1 MRKIEKRVLA
11 LGHVISQRLSDKKTD
26 EERPE
31 FDILCSAVLSRIEN
45 AGLSFGHVEKKSRK
59 VRRKQEATQRMWM
72 RYIGKYIKE
81 QISYMESDTTENMQ
95 NFVLQFIGTPGYKTA
110 EESKT
115 LEQQKLQ
122 EAQKKAMDN
131 EESMKQTLQ
140 DADPELKLD
149 ICREYIEQC
158 AHAIDSL
165 WNKVEG
171 MISDSDDELTME
183 SIFKEDTKEK
193 WNGMNEEEQ
202 EREWEEANASSSS
215 DDNEETKEKT
225 QYLKRRE
232 LAQTGIQKV
241 LQTYSQFKEAKDAT
255 EYAEEL
261 LELQESMY
269 SFLGQAIR
277 DDQTNKSRTQ
287 TSGEVET
294 YEHLID
300 NIQGIKEKSEE
311 YFPSLARRMIHL
323 QGELWSAIQ
332 TQLIHDTRTQMQNA
346 SKEIERI
353 SRKLSKRYTE
363 EEKREYAINHRDN
376 IENAFHLLCSAVTAV
391 SRAEIIIVD
400 ILGETF
406 DDKFKQKAREEAQ
419 ENADVVCN
427 FQVFEDDVNTL
438 VKEKEKQL
446 GGWKLIQSFDKFRY
460 RRNQEDE
467 DKMSDSAEEE
477 DDSASSAEESEEA
490 EEDMDDEKEAGGT
503 AEKQGYDNN
512 DESTAMQ
519 EREELDEGIFDDDF
533 DFGPGERIVDDRD
546 QKVIDDEEFAP
557 FVVEG
562 ERRKPKKRKHEAQTT
577 RTSPKNEGRGLFV
590 SQDTTR
596 PVAAAAAAAAE
607 PAPAMKNTP
616 ICDTLKSP
624 VYVFMYPD
632 DQTTAACQHP
642 WALLVQ
648 WFIGRFSDM
657 IPFYSSG
664 NKRKPLDELQVNR
677 LHGANYTLTLMTRTS
692 MAKDRS
698 GVHAAFIIPHS
709 EAEPTEEFFIYADK
723 GSVRREETRK
733 VKRAIRRREESA
745 MHAYL
750 KQVHDDSKK
759 VKKGL
764 GKPKHRKEEV
774 IQLPLIFDKRNLEA
788 EKRTKAGFYY
798 TRLTSRAHLSSY
810 PDDDDSN
817 QHPWALFLQWFFGRG
832 YNRPLP
838 GQPSKPAVV
847 DLEEHPDKINALQY
861 TIDLKTDTES
871 RRPYV
876 AFSNKSNST
885 KNRRYDIYD
894 NKDNQEEEMENLKAK
909 IRRFE
914 RGVHKRK
921 EIDWKAIEE
930 SVEKS
935 RSSGGRHTD

>member
-31 FDILCSAVLSRIEN
+31 FDILCSAVLSCIEN

-59 VRRKQEATQRMWM
+59 VRRKQEAMQRMWM
-72 RYIGKYIKE
+72 RSISKYIKE
-81 QISYMESDTTENMQ
+81 QISYIESDTTENIQ
-95 NFVLQFIGTPGYKTA
+95 NLVQLFTRTLDYENA

-115 LEQQKLQ
+115 EEQEKLE

-131 EESMKQTLQ
+131 KKNLKLTLQ
-140 DADPELKLD
+140 SADPELKLD

-158 AHAIDSL
+158 AHAIYSL
-165 WNKVEG
+165 WRKMQG
-171 MISDSDDELTME
+171 MSSDSGDELTME

-193 WNGMNEEEQ
+193 WNAMDKEEQ
-202 EREWEEANASSSS
+202 KREWKEANASSSS

-225 QYLKRRE
+225 QYLTRRKMAE
-232 LAQTGIQKV
+232 TGIEKM

-255 EYAEEL
+255 EYAKEL

-269 SFLGQAIR
+269 SFFRQAMQ
-277 DDQTNKSRTQ
+277 DDQTNAKSRPQ
-287 TSGEVET
+287 TSSGVET
-294 YEHLID
+294 YEHPID
-300 NIQGIKEKSEE
+300 KIKGIKNQSANYVTKLEQGMN
-311 YFPSLARRMIHL
+311 YL
-323 QGELWSAIQ
+323 QRELWSAIQ
-332 TQLIHDTRTQMQNA
+332 TQLIHDTRTQMENA
-346 SKEIERI
+346 SNKLESIL
-353 SRKLSKRYTE
+353 RKMSKKTTA
-363 EEKREYAINHRDN
+363 EEKREYAISHHND
-376 IENAFHLLCSAVTAV
+376 IQEAFHLLCSAVTAV
-391 SRAEIIIVD
+391 SRAEIIIVN

-406 DDKFKQKAREEAQ
+406 DDNFEVFDG
-419 ENADVVCN
+419 DV
-427 FQVFEDDVNTL
+427 DTL

-446 GGWKLIQSFDKFRY
+446 DSWKVIQSFDEFRY
-460 RRNQEDE
+460 RRNQGDE
-467 DKMSDSAEEE
+467 DMTSDSAEEE
-477 DDSASSAEESEEA
+477 EESASSAEESEEA

-519 EREELDEGIFDDDF
+519 EREELDEGIFEDDF

-562 ERRKPKKRKHEAQTT
+562 ERRKPKKRKPEAQTT
-577 RTSPKNEGRGLFV
+577 RTSPKNEGQGLFV

-861 TIDLKTDTES
+861 TIDLKTDTGS